1 MMMSLR
7 MGWPTPGHTPGL
19 AATALLILAGA
30 LSACAASSTVE
41 TAAVS
46 DDSQAQITPIPAPS
60 DETPAAPVVAEE
72 SAATEEDPPPA
83 PAPIAAPPPPTV
95 TEVALGP
102 GMLEGEAY
110 DIFWGTAEDPA
121 PEILN
126 AARPDLE
133 GRHYLRSDERNHH
146 LFRPYIADLG
156 GAYAGVGAE
165 QAYTFAAWSRARLVW
180 LTDYDPWIGDV
191 HRIYRAFFLIS
202 PDLDD
207 FLVHWEDERE
217 DKSLE
222 ILRHFY
228 GDSSDWD
235 RLETVAD
242 ELDDRA
248 YRRLR
253 WMRRTY
259 RSRDIDSWV
268 TNEDDYDY
276 VRTLIKQRRVRPM
289 IANLLDEQAFVDIG
303 RASRELGVPI
313 RTLYLSNA
321 ESYWDYTDQYRTNI
335 TAQLFDPRSVILRTN
350 GAQGSNGDYR
360 YLIQPAPNYVS
371 WLAHPEVDRL
381 RDIWDKPSIRD
392 PGHIPLEILYAPPSA
407 RAADAE
413 PLPVEDPV
421 TPGVD

>member
-165 QAYTFAAWSRARLVW
+165 QA
-180 LTDYDPWIGDV
+180 
-191 HRIYRAFFLIS
+191 
-202 PDLDD
+202 
-207 FLVHWEDERE
+207 
-217 DKSLE
+217 
-222 ILRHFY
+222 
-228 GDSSDWD
+228 
-235 RLETVAD
+235 
-242 ELDDRA
+242 
-248 YRRLR
+248 
-253 WMRRTY
+253 
-259 RSRDIDSWV
+259 
-268 TNEDDYDY
+268 
-276 VRTLIKQRRVRPM
+276 
-289 IANLLDEQAFVDIG
+289 
-303 RASRELGVPI
+303 
-313 RTLYLSNA
+313 
-321 ESYWDYTDQYRTNI
+321 
-335 TAQLFDPRSVILRTN
+335 
-350 GAQGSNGDYR
+350 
-360 YLIQPAPNYVS
+360 
-371 WLAHPEVDRL
+371 
-381 RDIWDKPSIRD
+381 
-392 PGHIPLEILYAPPSA
+392 
-407 RAADAE
+407 
-413 PLPVEDPV
+413 
-421 TPGVD
+421 